1 MACATTSASTTWNLS
16 CLKSALPTIHPSR
29 FSCGSYPSR
38 LSICKTK
45 CSSRIIQSFVGLAP
59 LHPLL
64 SLSSQDSTSFEHSF
78 TVIDNGGRV
87 FAMRHGRK
95 VPKLNRPPDQRRALL
110 RGLTTQLLK
119 HGRIKTTKARA
130 RAVRKYA
137 DKMIT
142 MAKDGSLHKRRQA
155 LGFIYEKQIVHALFA
170 EVPERYGE
178 RNGGYTRIIRTL
190 PRRGDNAPMAYIEL
204 V

>member
-1 MACATTSASTTWNLS
+1 MMELNQTNGVS
-16 CLKSALPTIHPSR
+16 
-29 FSCGSYPSR
+29 
-38 LSICKTK
+38 
-45 CSSRIIQSFVGLAP
+45 
-59 LHPLL
+59 
-64 SLSSQDSTSFEHSF
+64 SSQPVSYSTSFEHSF

-87 FAMRHGRK
+87 FVMRHGRK
-95 VPKLNRPPDQRRALL
+95 VPKLNRPPEQSRALL

-130 RAVRKYA
+130 RAVRKYV

-155 LGFIYEKQIVHALFA
+155 LGFIFEKQIVYALFA

>member
-1 MACATTSASTTWNLS
+1 MASATWSMS
-16 CLKSALPTIHPSR
+16 CLKSALPSIQKPISNSSLR
-29 FSCGSYPSR
+29 FSSVSSPSR
-38 LSICKTK
+38 LKICKPK
-45 CSSRIIQSFVGLAP
+45 SCSRIIQSYVGLAP

-64 SLSSQDSTSFEHSF
+64 TLQDSSSFEHSF

-119 HGRIKTTKARA
+119 YGRIKTTKARA
-130 RAVRKYA
+130 RAVRKYV